1 MQIIHFHKINNS
13 APNNLKFKMN
23 GKVIYP
29 SKFIKYLGIYAD
41 ETLSGKTHC
50 DELTKK
56 LNRANG
62 ILAKSR
68 HYVSS
73 KQLKDIYY
81 ANFFSHFTYGS
92 QIWGQ
97 GINTYI
103 DKISIIQNNALRIS
117 SFSEFN
123 AHTDPL
129 YRKLNVLKLKD
140 T

>member
-1 MQIIHFHKINNS
+1 
-13 APNNLKFKMN
+13 MN
-23 GKVIYP
+23 GEVIYP
-29 SKFIKYLGIYAD
+29 SEYIKYLGIYLD

-81 ANFFSHFTYGS
+81 AIFPSHLTYGS
-92 QIWGQ
+92 QIWG
-97 GINTYI
+97 
-103 DKISIIQNNALRIS
+103 
-117 SFSEFN
+117 
-123 AHTDPL
+123 
-129 YRKLNVLKLKD
+129 
-140 T
+140 